1 MYTLRSLLLFM
12 PSYGSVF
19 ATSSVYQGSAMIVVI
34 VSYPPRLCITVFWD
48 GYLFTFHR
56 NMAPR
61 QFRNLNLKEEVTPMI
76 SSDPSK
82 LEN

>member
-34 VSYPPRLCITVFWD
+34 VSYPPRLCITIFLHIVDLHFD
-48 GYLFTFHR
+48 
-56 NMAPR
+56 
-61 QFRNLNLKEEVTPMI
+61 E
-76 SSDPSK
+76 SK
-82 LEN
+82 HSNNTKVQ